1 MATFNK
7 FNPFVANLAN
17 GQFNLGSDQLT
28 VALCATAN
36 TPVNTNSQLTD
47 LTQISYTN
55 LSTRNI
61 TTTSSTQTG
70 GTYNL
75 KLNNL
80 TLTASGAVAAFQ
92 YVVIYD
98 SSTGY
103 LIGWY
108 DYGSSVT
115 LVNNDTFVIT
125 FDGTNGLISVT

>member
-7 FNPFVANLAN
+7 LQPFVANIAN
-17 GQFNLGSDQLT
+17 GHFNLGSDQLT
-28 VALCATAN
+28 VALCAAAN

-55 LSTRNI
+55 LSSRNI
-61 TTTSSTQTG
+61 TLTSSTQTG

-92 YVVIYD
+92 FVVIYD
-98 SSTGY
+98 STTGY

-108 DYGSSVT
+108 DYGSAIT
-115 LVNNDTFVIT
+115 MANGDTFTIS
-125 FDGTNGLISVT
+125 FDGTNGLISIV